1 MYDAS
6 NIIVHGSNKKESEE
20 GAMSSDLQ
28 NNINLRDL
36 VCSIR
41 KGGPDDE
48 RALFEIDADVA
59 DFIRQD
65 LLEKGK
71 FYNDGQVA
79 YYFNSED
86 KTLIE
91 IDRSDT
97 ELCLVLDEYGLNRSE
112 HIYRYILENLYS
124 SAFKIGQRIEVHRLA
139 YLKIDTFTL
148 YLFNHGNQ
156 IYRVSQEAIELVD
169 NGTDGIL
176 FISDSKSVPF
186 QINLSNSNG
195 SWLDEIIFSKTNLVS
210 DELSPNERRL
220 ILVIW
225 FYALFFE
232 NIMPTKPILAFIG
245 ERGSGKTTT
254 LRKIGMLLYGERFNV
269 TPLTNDPKDFDA
281 AVTNSALVVF
291 DNADA
296 SFKWLDDKLA
306 IAATGGSVQKRV
318 LYTTNKLVDYP
329 IRCFIGISSR
339 TPEFRRDDVA
349 DRLLI
354 MKVER
359 WVKFVAEKIILSE
372 VIEHRNEIMSE
383 AVLHIQ
389 EILGALRDYWTE
401 IEAVDFRMADFA
413 RFALIL
419 AKYAGVY
426 PEMEAIFNKLST
438 EQTDYANEYDPL
450 AELLSEW
457 VSGDK
462 NAGREVTTNE
472 LYKELSGCALKR
484 NEEFSHSFGNVQS
497 FGQRLANSLTYL
509 KTIFKITKRK
519 GSARKIYYSLRLYL
533 RSREGA

>member
-1 MYDAS
+1 MT
-6 NIIVHGSNKKESEE
+6 INK
-20 GAMSSDLQ
+20 Q
-28 NNINLRDL
+28 NRENLREQ
-36 VCSIR
+36 VCLIR
-41 KGGPDDE
+41 KKTRPDDK
-48 RALFEIDADVA
+48 RTPFEIDADVA
-59 DFIRQD
+59 NFIRED
-65 LLEKGK
+65 LLDKGK
-71 FYNDGQVA
+71 FYNDGLVA

-91 IDRSDT
+91 IDQSDT
-97 ELCLVLDEYGLNRSE
+97 ALSIILDRYGLNRIE
-112 HIYRYILENLYS
+112 RIFRFVLGNLYTN
-124 SAFKIGQRIEVHRLA
+124 AFIIGQRIEVHRLA

-156 IYRVSQEAIELVD
+156 IYRVSPDAIELVD

-176 FISDSKSVPF
+176 FISDSKAVPF
-186 QINLSNSNG
+186 QISLSNDHG

-220 ILVIW
+220 ILIIW

-245 ERGSGKTTT
+245 EKGSGKTTI
-254 LRKIGMLLYGERFNV
+254 LRKIGMLLYGEKFNV

-306 IAATGGSVQKRV
+306 IAATGGSVQKRI
-318 LYTTNKLVDYP
+318 LYTTNKLIDYP

-359 WVKFVAEKIILSE
+359 LGKFIAERKILSE

-383 AVLHIQ
+383 AVHHIQ
-389 EILGALRDYWTE
+389 EILGALRDYWTK

-419 AKYAGVY
+419 AEYAGVY
-426 PEMEAIFNKLST
+426 PEMEAIFSKLST

-450 AELLSEW
+450 AELLSAW
-457 VSGDK
+457 VSVDN

-484 NEEFSHSFGNVQS
+484 NEEFFSSYGNVQS

-519 GSARKIYYSLRLYL
+519 GGARKTYYSFKLLPKN
-533 RSREGA
+533 